1 MEIDDTFIPHC
12 KLNPPMDST
21 TYFVLCHSIL
31 ASGISLLE
39 KRDGLPTDHKLP
51 NLSQGGTEHTI
62 RVNHVAEYNKGS
74 GNV

>member
-12 KLNPPMDST
+12 KLKPPMDSR
-21 TYFVLCHSIL
+21 TYFALYHSIQ

-39 KRDGLPTDHKLP
+39 NRDGLPTDHRLP
-51 NLSQGGTEHTI
+51 NLNQGGTEHTI

>member
-12 KLNPPMDST
+12 KLNPPMYST

-62 RVNHVAEYNKGS
+62 RVNNVAEYNKGS